1 MLDCIVFLSTLRS
14 DAIYLITR
22 FIDSVRKLISLNI
35 SFLNYFNI
43 MHTQYLYNKFILFWW
58 LIFLFILLLS
68 LNLCEN
74 LFHCYFVYNVL
85 IIFLFRSQILFV
97 SSTIVVLT
105 PHVPVFFWHYRQKFR
120 DIKLKFC
127 IYCQLTS
134 L

>member
-14 DAIYLITR
+14 DAIYLITF
-22 FIDSVRKLISLNI
+22 FIHSVRKLIFLNI

-74 LFHCYFVYNVL
+74 LFHSYFVYNVL

-105 PHVPVFFWHYRQKFR
+105 PHVPVFFLALQAEF
-120 DIKLKFC
+120 
-127 IYCQLTS
+127 
-134 L
+134 